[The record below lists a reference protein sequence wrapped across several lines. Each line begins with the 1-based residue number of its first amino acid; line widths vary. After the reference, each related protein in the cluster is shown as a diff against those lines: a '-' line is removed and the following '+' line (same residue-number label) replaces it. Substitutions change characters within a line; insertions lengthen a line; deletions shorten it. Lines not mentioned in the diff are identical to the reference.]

1 MFFESAEGL
10 RAEDICVYC
19 TSMQSGRHID
29 FQQHT
34 GDLDCILFYI
44 KNGAA
49 TLCFDGT
56 PLFDIQNAVY
66 FPGRSEYSLTFSK
79 NSECVLV
86 AFRLF
91 RFGERLTPPQELALA
106 VPLDAEFERLGATA
120 AYAGANGDI
129 RRKEALFAILAK
141 TAVEFAGQFS
151 SGLSRIARGVAAL
164 EAQFLENSA
173 IAEYAALCNLRE
185 NRFRLLFTEHFGMSP
200 VEYRNTLRMRY
211 AHALM
216 DRFHCTVAEAARA
229 SGFASTSYFCRLH
242 RKMFGASPAGM
253 EDDDDKMDEMV

>member
-10 RAEDICVYC
+10 RAEDICVYRAVVP
-19 TSMQSGRHID
+19 SGHRID

-34 GDLDCILFYI
+34 GDPACLLFFCN
-44 KNGAA
+44 NGAA
-49 TLCFDGT
+49 ALCFDGA

-66 FPGRSEYSLTFSK
+66 FPGRPEYSLAFSK
-79 NSECVLV
+79 DADCILV
-86 AFRLF
+86 SFRLF
-91 RFGERLTPPQELALA
+91 RFGERLTPPHELALA
-106 VPLDAEFERLGATA
+106 VPLAGEFERLGETA
-120 AYAGANGDI
+120 SCAGATGDLY
-129 RRKEALFAILAK
+129 RKEALFAILAK
-141 TAVEFAGQFS
+141 AAPEFAGRFS
-151 SGLSRIARGVAAL
+151 PGLSRIAHGVAAL
-164 EAQFLENSA
+164 EAQFLENTA

-185 NRFRLLFTEHFGMSP
+185 NRFRMLFTEHFGMSP

-253 EDDDDKMDEMV
+253 EDDDGKMDDMV